1 MHARPKPPA
10 DDASAG
16 AKPWKGPLGSGL
28 LLIIFATAWLWGAS
42 REFRPPPEE
51 PKSAEAKR
59 QELQEVVEFHRE
71 SSELSTERSRI
82 TDAIGRRI
90 KELEAPPVAGDDH
103 ASRNDELR
111 RLRQTLWAEMEKTTQ
126 LQTARWAERAE
137 RKRLADAPR
146 RAQVA
151 RAVEQWR
158 RARPLFL
165 AIGLFFM
172 ALAGWLLWKAHL
184 LHSEQV
190 LAEHTAGAERH
201 RSASRRAEAGDPQ
214 WNQRLILFLVQLAVC
229 IGLILFGLSASAPPA
244 GAEDRRE
251 ECLFLGLFG
260 LATSTVFLFFGSID
274 WSTWNAIKDRVT
286 SRKSSGDDERPPDPS
301 VDG

>member
-1 MHARPKPPA
+1 MHARPTPPA
-10 DDASAG
+10 DDASPG
-16 AKPWKGPLGSGL
+16 SKPWKESLGSGL

-51 PKSAEAKR
+51 PKSAEAEL

-90 KELEAPPVAGDDH
+90 KELEATPVVGDDH
-103 ASRNDELR
+103 AARHDELR
-111 RLRQTLWAEMEKTTQ
+111 RLRETLWAEMEKTAQ

-146 RAQVA
+146 QAQVA
-151 RAVEQWR
+151 RAAEQWR
-158 RARPLFL
+158 RARPVFLALGLFL
-165 AIGLFFM
+165 MAWAGGLV
-172 ALAGWLLWKAHL
+172 WKAHR

-190 LAEHTAGAERH
+190 LAE
-201 RSASRRAEAGDPQ
+201 RAAGDPQ
-214 WNQRLILFLVQLAVC
+214 WNQRLVIYLVQLAVC
-229 IGLILFGLSASAPPA
+229 IGLILFGLSASAPRA
-244 GAEDRRE
+244 GVEDTRE
-251 ECLFLGLFG
+251 ELLFLGLFG

-274 WSTWNAIKDRVT
+274 WSTWNAIKDRM
-286 SRKSSGDDERPPDPS
+286 KSLKSPPEDQRPPDAS
-301 VDG
+301 ADG